1 LKEKPEIINMQSRL
15 IESINVHR
23 LLIAEL
29 SFFLAAAVVI
39 ISIFGLRNESLL
51 FVVLIFAIYLI
62 ISGRV
67 SQFKFVN
74 VEIVM
79 KDIESGSV
87 YLSHHLLIMI
97 INEKIEPISDML

>member
-1 LKEKPEIINMQSRL
+1 MQSRL

-29 SFFLAAAVVI
+29 SFFLAGAVVI

-62 ISGRV
+62 VSGELA
-67 SQFKFVN
+67 N
-74 VEIVM
+74 
-79 KDIESGSV
+79 
-87 YLSHHLLIMI
+87 LNL
-97 INEKIEPISDML
+97 

>member
-29 SFFLAAAVVI
+29 SFFLASAVVI

-67 SQFKFVN
+67 
-74 VEIVM
+74 
-79 KDIESGSV
+79 
-87 YLSHHLLIMI
+87 
-97 INEKIEPISDML
+97 